1 MSLLRKYIRQIILEH
16 EGSLDGRW
24 TSTGV
29 PNSAG
34 GTRTVS
40 DTNSDNMSWSSEDD
54 TDDGPPDDLL
64 IEPDFVEDPD
74 EEGKDIRKEISA
86 ISGGGGAMTSTNA
99 IGGATTPL
107 GTGPTYPSKKKKKK
121 RKKKGKYPTYGT
133 LSSDD

>member
-1 MSLLRKYIRQIILEH
+1 MSLLRKYIRHIILEH
-16 EGSLDGRW
+16 EGEHSPEW
-24 TSTGV
+24 SSTTV
-29 PNSAG
+29 PTAAG
-34 GTRTVS
+34 KTRTVA
-40 DTNSDNMSWSSEDD
+40 DTAPPKEGDD
-54 TDDGPPDDLL
+54 DDGPPDDLL

-86 ISGGGGAMTSTNA
+86 VGAGGGAMTSTNA